1 MSVVRVGHILAS
13 AAEAGFE
20 VGVVDG
26 RVRVRRVR
34 MERLH
39 EAPARDDE
47 AWRAPLRA
55 LDPSLVQRV
64 LTLDV
69 RAAIASLDD
78 DAAREDFE
86 ERAAILEHEAGVPR
100 AMAERVAWCWSKGG
114 ER

>member
-1 MSVVRVGHILAS
+1 MSVVVIGHILAS

-20 VGVVDG
+20 VGVIDG

-34 MERLH
+34 VERPH
-39 EAPARDDE
+39 EAPARADE

-64 LTLDV
+64 LVLDV
-69 RAAIASLDD
+69 RAAIAVLD

-86 ERAAILEHEAGVPR
+86 ERSAILEHDAGIPR
-100 AMAERVAWCWSKGG
+100 ALAERVAWCWSKGG

>member
-1 MSVVRVGHILAS
+1 MSVVAIGHILAS

-20 VGVVDG
+20 VGVIDG

-34 MERLH
+34 IERPH
-39 EAPARDDE
+39 EAPARADE

-55 LDPSLVQRV
+55 IDPCVVERV
-64 LTLDV
+64 LALDV
-69 RAAIASLDD
+69 RAAIASLD

-100 AMAERVAWCWSKGG
+100 AMAERVAWCWAKGG
-114 ER
+114 AR